1 MHTNDGTVESKID
14 KFDKERRSLYLY
26 TGIGRGSRTPQD
38 SAGCSQTASS
48 KDSKARVVVV

>member
-26 TGIGRGSRTPQD
+26 TGIGRGSRTTQD